1 MALTEAKQKA
11 AAKAFAK
18 YWEDKGYGFH
28 AMNFA
33 KNNCVTA
40 LMEMYYKLTAKEGN

>member
-18 YWEDKGYGFH
+18 YWEDKRYCFPIKSFTENDFV
-28 AMNFA
+28 A
-33 KNNCVTA
+33 A
-40 LMEMYYKLTAKEGN
+40 LMKMYQELTAKEDS